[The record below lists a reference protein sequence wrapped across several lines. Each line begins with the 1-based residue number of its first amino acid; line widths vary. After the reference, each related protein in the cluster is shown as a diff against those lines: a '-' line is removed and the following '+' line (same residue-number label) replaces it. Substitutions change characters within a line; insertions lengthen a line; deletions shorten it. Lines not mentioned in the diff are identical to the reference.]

1 MIGVVE
7 STQRLDLRAE
17 REEAGGPIEVV
28 MVTPMADSD
37 GLNQERPVHAEE
49 RDIPETRDRYI
60 NVHKQFQITSKYKD
74 VTGFAKEIL
83 VDWICR

>member
-17 REEAGGPIEVV
+17 REEAGGPIAVV

-37 GLNQERPVHAEE
+37 GLNQERPVHVEE
-49 RDIPETRDRYI
+49 REIPET
-60 NVHKQFQITSKYKD
+60 
-74 VTGFAKEIL
+74 
-83 VDWICR
+83 